1 MSGAGHILP
10 TLTTP
15 VCQCDPAWP
24 GATPTNV
31 WVAKKLYN
39 IKTCVGEEG
48 RGGTFKDIVLSIR
61 MAWPYMVWPGLT
73 WWAWHMLPPAS
84 EFYDCIWTW
93 TQMDNELGASGE
105 CPLLGLCL
113 ENTNYIYIYQCC
125 FQQQRHIYPCR
136 CHIKQYGPSLL
147 DIDCNMPPPNINIS
161 LN

>member
-113 ENTNYIYIYQCC
+113 ENTNYIYIPVLLSTTTTYLPMQMSYKA
-125 FQQQRHIYPCR
+125 IWSILAGYWL
-136 CHIKQYGPSLL
+136 QYATAKY
-147 DIDCNMPPPNINIS
+147 
-161 LN
+161 